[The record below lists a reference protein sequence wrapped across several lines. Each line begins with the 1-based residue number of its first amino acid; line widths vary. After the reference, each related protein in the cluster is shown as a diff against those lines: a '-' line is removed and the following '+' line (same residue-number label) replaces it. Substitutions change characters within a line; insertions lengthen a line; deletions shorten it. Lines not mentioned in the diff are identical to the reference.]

1 MRFMH
6 AEVDSLPGCSQIAVM
21 HSAFIPLEDRK
32 KGKGGT
38 RHRERL
44 AILRSLGYDAALC
57 TVDLNN
63 KPQLKILKKC
73 GWIHLS
79 TFKSQKTGHKVGVF
93 VRGLGQIIE
102 QSKGFPLHEDKFT
115 DEENYYED
123 IKNIGSL
130 HGD

>member
-32 KGKGGT
+32 KGKGSL

-73 GWIHLS
+73 GWVHLS
-79 TFKSQKTGHKVGVF
+79 TFKSQKTGHKVGMF
-93 VRGLGQIIE
+93 VCGFGQKVE
-102 QSKGFPLHEDKFT
+102 VSKGFPLHEDSPEEEGKHWLDDFT
-115 DEENYYED
+115 
-123 IKNIGSL
+123 
-130 HGD
+130 